1 MAKTRRT
8 TVRLWRWRSNPL
20 RRRVDVVEAW
30 VVLGAWLFA
39 LVGGLIAG
47 LAAAEVVSR
56 SVDRQR
62 EERREVTA
70 VLTENAPERSA
81 TRTVGGDRVW
91 ATVRWKT
98 PDGTARTGEA
108 QVRPEA
114 EKGTRT
120 PIWTD
125 RHGTLM
131 TKPLNEAEAVLQAVS
146 AGLLAAT
153 GAGCVVWLAAWT
165 VCVRLDGRRMR
176 DWDAEWERA
185 DLRWGGR
192 TG

>member
-1 MAKTRRT
+1 MAMTRRT

-30 VVLGAWLFA
+30 VVLAAWLFA

-47 LAAAEVVSR
+47 LVTADVVAR

-62 EERREVTA
+62 EERRTVTA
-70 VLTENAPERSA
+70 VLAERAPERSPA
-81 TRTVGGDRVW
+81 QAVGEDLVW
-91 ATVRWKT
+91 ATVRWKA
-98 PDGTARTGEA
+98 PDGSVRTGEA

-114 EKGTRT
+114 RKGTRT
-120 PIWTD
+120 TIWTD
-125 RHGTLM
+125 RDGALM
-131 TKPLNEAEAVLQAVS
+131 AKPLSDAEAVLQAAS
-146 AGLLAAT
+146 AGVLAAT
-153 GAGCVVWLAAWT
+153 GAGGTVLLGAWAFR
-165 VCVRLDGRRMR
+165 VRLDRRRMR
-176 DWDAEWERA
+176 QWDAEWERA

>member
-1 MAKTRRT
+1 MARTRRT

-30 VVLGAWLFA
+30 LVLGAWLFA

-47 LAAAEVVSR
+47 LATAEVVSR

-62 EERREVTA
+62 EERRPVTA
-70 VLTENAPERSA
+70 VLTEKAPERSP
-81 TRTVGGDRVW
+81 TETVGDDLVW

-98 PDGTARTGEA
+98 PDGSARTGEA
-108 QVRPEA
+108 RVEPEA
-114 EKGTRT
+114 KKGTRT
-120 PIWTD
+120 TVWTD

-131 TKPLNEAEAVLQAVS
+131 AKPLNDAEAVLQAVS

-153 GAGCVVWLAAWT
+153 GAGGAVWLAAWT
-165 VCVRLDGRRMR
+165 VRVRLDRRRMR

-185 DLRWGGR
+185 DMRWGGR

>member
-1 MAKTRRT
+1 MARTRHT

-30 VVLGAWLFA
+30 LLLGAWLIA

-47 LAAAEVVSR
+47 LAAAEAVSR

-62 EERREVTA
+62 EERRPVTA
-70 VLTENAPERSA
+70 VLAENAPERSP
-81 TRTVGGDRVW
+81 TESVGDDLVW

-98 PDGTARTGEA
+98 PDGNARTGEA
-108 QVRPEA
+108 QVKPEA
-114 EKGTRT
+114 KKGTRT
-120 PIWTD
+120 TVWTD
-125 RHGTLM
+125 RDGTLM
-131 TKPLNEAEAVLQAVS
+131 PQPLNEAEAVLQAVS

-153 GAGCVVWLAAWT
+153 GAGGAVWLTAWT
-165 VCVRLDGRRMR
+165 VRGRLDQRRMR
-176 DWDAEWERA
+176 EWDAEWERA
-185 DLRWGGR
+185 DMRWGGR